1 MLQQIDTT
9 TIPAAL
15 ADSSASALAAD
26 SSLAPDSAQ
35 YCCIYDSL
43 FPMAAPKE
51 PTLHKSLFTHHQLAM
66 QNSHEIA
73 IQHHGTPGWFF
84 GFIIL
89 SIFLLCTYIKSK
101 QINLLELLKSAIDH
115 RTLDRMLRDTNLTH
129 ALDQAPIALIVLI
142 PLTLV
147 CYSALFPHSSNTLA
161 DILGYLG
168 LLVACYAVYYS
179 RNGII
184 RLIGNA
190 FANPESV
197 HIYLSSNYIYHLLYG
212 IVAAAFAFF
221 VCYTDSMGRIFF
233 YILAGI
239 IGLMFLFRLV
249 RGMQIILT
257 NSKTP
262 KFYLFYYL
270 CIFEI
275 VPIVIVAKVV
285 STL

>member
-9 TIPAAL
+9 TIPTAL
-15 ADSSASALAAD
+15 ADSSTAALADTSAM
-26 SSLAPDSAQ
+26 PDTAQ

-43 FPMAAPKE
+43 FPLAAPKE
-51 PTLHKSLFTHHQLAM
+51 PTLHKSLFTHHQLAV
-66 QNSHEIA
+66 QNSHEIT
-73 IQHHGTPGWFF
+73 IQHHGAPGWFF
-84 GFIIL
+84 GFIVL
-89 SIFLLCTYIKSK
+89 SLFLLCIYIKSK
-101 QINLLELLKSAIDH
+101 QISLLELLKSAIDH
-115 RTLDRMLRDTNLTH
+115 RALDRLLRDTNLTH
-129 ALDQAPIALIVLI
+129 ALDQAPIALISLI

-147 CYSALFPHSSNTLA
+147 CYSTFFTHSSNLLT

-168 LLVACYAVYYS
+168 LLVACYAVYYA
-179 RNGII
+179 RNGFI

-190 FANPESV
+190 FDNPESV

-212 IVAAAFAFF
+212 IVATAFAFF
-221 VCYTDSMGRIFF
+221 VCYTDATGKIFF

-239 IGLMFLFRLV
+239 IGLMFIFRLI

-285 STL
+285 SLL